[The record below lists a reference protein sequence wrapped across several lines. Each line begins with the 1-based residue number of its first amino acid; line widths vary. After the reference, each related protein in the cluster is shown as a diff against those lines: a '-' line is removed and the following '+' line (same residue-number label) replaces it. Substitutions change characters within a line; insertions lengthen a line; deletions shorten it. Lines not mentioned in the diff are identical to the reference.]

1 MEDANGEPFYMHRL
15 RDGDEL
21 RPRNNNP
28 VPIGLV
34 VSKTA
39 NDITSALIYSELLH
53 GLTLSQAHKNDLN
66 DRGLS
71 DFEVVRRQYRTLP
84 PPGPPWVR
92 ENIAADL
99 ADRFGAETLA
109 GVPGFV
115 RKDKKNGSGCFW
127 TFSCAPGLLIPVRDK
142 QGRIVAMMVKPDHP
156 SGKGAK
162 YLWVSSKK
170 YGGVGPGIR
179 AHLPLPWPDTPD
191 ARGGVVVVV
200 EGILKADIVT
210 ALQRDHFVT
219 IGIPGHSGWKQA
231 MPILRELG
239 PRIVRYAPDPDAFSR
254 RVIGGS
260 LRAFQQA
267 VKASGYRFELLLDG
281 GPRNGND

>member
-1 MEDANGEPFYMHRL
+1 L
-15 RDGDEL
+15 
-21 RPRNNNP
+21 
-28 VPIGLV
+28 
-34 VSKTA
+34 
-39 NDITSALIYSELLH
+39 SAASIYSELLH
-53 GLTLSQAHKNDLN
+53 GLTLSPAHMNDLN

-71 DFEVVRRQYRTLP
+71 DYEVKRRQYRTLP
-84 PPGPPWVR
+84 PPGPPWIR

-99 ADRFGAETLA
+99 ADRFGADVLA

-115 RKDKKNGSGCFW
+115 RKDQKNGSGSFW
-127 TFSCAPGLLIPVRDK
+127 TFSCAPGLLIPVRDIN
-142 QGRIVAMMVKPDHP
+142 GRIAAMMVRPDNP
-156 SGKGAK
+156 LSKGAK

-170 YGGVGPGIR
+170 HGGVGPGIR
-179 AHLPLPWPDTPD
+179 AHVPLPWPDTPD

-231 MPILRELG
+231 MPILREIG

-254 RVIGGS
+254 RVIGSS
-260 LRAFQQA
+260 LMAFMRAL
-267 VKASGYRFELLLDG
+267 KASGYRFELLLDG